1 MVAGIV
7 RAAGGLIACGLLLT
21 LGACAELEAMNGPQG
36 PDMTSPP
43 GPPQKVYS
51 YADQPDTP
59 PQIKAKGVIDKGEV
73 TGTYNGAQYVC
84 ADTACKSAIRSDIPV
99 PPEGRTGQK
108 KDQ

>member
-1 MVAGIV
+1 MVG
-7 RAAGGLIACGLLLT
+7 RALMACGLLLS
-21 LGACAELEAMNGPQG
+21 LGACAELEAMNGPQ
-36 PDMTSPP
+36 PEHMTSPVP
-43 GPPQKVYS
+43 PPQQVYS

-99 PPEGRTGQK
+99 PPEGRTGK
-108 KDQ
+108 ANDQ